1 MKETIIEHISTF
13 QYNPGHDN
21 SADGSR
27 DKPENVSVKC
37 AKYNSA
43 NQDSCPFIFV
53 WLQAF
58 EENTAKNYLL
68 TDCRCDRYYKY
79 CSQKRYIHHLGT
91 QARIHSLYFFHEENA
106 HKQNKCHFYKK
117 RSHPHQ
123 KGAKNTGACR
133 SSEWKQFSRI
143 PPERENQP
151 QCGGKHQPFRQ

>member
-53 WLQAF
+53 WLQAVSY
-58 EENTAKNYLL
+58 THLDVYKRQIYAK
-68 TDCRCDRYYKY
+68 TK
-79 CSQKRYIHHLGT
+79 
-91 QARIHSLYFFHEENA
+91 
-106 HKQNKCHFYKK
+106 
-117 RSHPHQ
+117 
-123 KGAKNTGACR
+123 
-133 SSEWKQFSRI
+133 
-143 PPERENQP
+143 
-151 QCGGKHQPFRQ
+151 